1 MGTKLAE
8 MDSLRHRVLAVLDDC
23 AGQPCERLR
32 AHLLSA
38 RDAQDL
44 WLLRCEVFQQV
55 ASRHCQAEAAARI
68 NALLPLFEGRLPERM
83 LMAV

>member
-1 MGTKLAE
+1 MGTPLAD
-8 MDSLRHRVLAVLDDC
+8 MDSLRHRVLATLDDC
-23 AGQPCERLR
+23 GGGPCERVR
-32 AHLLSA
+32 GRVLST

-68 NALLPLFEGRLPERM
+68 NSLLPLFEGRLPERM
-83 LMAV
+83 LVAV